1 LIVCYF
7 IKVNANMAVAVREGR
22 VGECVVATTKVL
34 IVDDDQGSR
43 ELLSEVLEANGY
55 LAVAVADGAAA
66 REELARDIDY
76 EIVIA
81 DLRMPNGTGLDL
93 LRHLRGRNQHLD
105 LILMSSFLSGAD
117 RQQALD
123 LGARALL
130 EKPFRLSELLEL
142 VGGLAG
148 RGSVSI
154 KQ

>member
-1 LIVCYF
+1 
-7 IKVNANMAVAVREGR
+7 
-22 VGECVVATTKVL
+22 VGKTKVL

-43 ELLSEVLEANGY
+43 ELLSEVLGANGY
-55 LAVAVADGAAA
+55 LAVAVADGTAA
-66 REELARDIDY
+66 RDELARDTEY
-76 EIVIA
+76 GIVIA

-93 LRHLRGRNQHLD
+93 LRHLRGHNHRLD
-105 LILMSSFLSGAD
+105 LILMSSFMSVSD

-142 VGGLAG
+142 VEGLAG
-148 RGSVSI
+148 RRSVSI

>member
-1 LIVCYF
+1 
-7 IKVNANMAVAVREGR
+7 MG
-22 VGECVVATTKVL
+22 TTKVL

-43 ELLSEVLEANGY
+43 ELLSEVLAANGY
-55 LAVAVADGAAA
+55 LALAVADGAAA
-66 REELARDIDY
+66 RDELTRDPDY

-93 LRHLRGRNQHLD
+93 LRELQSHNHRPD
-105 LILMSSFLSGAD
+105 LILMSSFMSGAD

-123 LGARALL
+123 LGVRALL
-130 EKPFRLSELLEL
+130 EKPFRLSELLEV

-148 RGSVSI
+148 QRPIGI